1 MSIYAIGDIQG
12 CFDDLLRLLDTIS
25 FDENTDQLWF
35 AGDLVNRGPKSLETL
50 RFVKSL
56 GAAAVTVLGNHDMHL
71 LAASCLQKVANKKDA
86 LSQVLDAPDRDE
98 LIYWLRHRPL
108 FHYND
113 DFCLLHAGLPPQWDF
128 KKTQKMAQVAEQ
140 ALRAPDYQV
149 FLKQMYG
156 NKPNIWSAG
165 LKGVPRLRFIINCF
179 TRMRY
184 CDADGRLDFTNSG
197 PLGSQPE
204 NLFPWFEAPKRKN
217 ADMRIIFGHWSSLGY
232 FEGIKL
238 ILEKKL
244 VDDQLLLSH
253 LKAQLDLCEG
263 ALMSEK
269 LENETTKSRVVDH
282 LDINSFVS
290 IYCDQLGIAS
300 SVANGDS

>member
-1 MSIYAIGDIQG
+1 MSEKLEN
-12 CFDDLLRLLDTIS
+12 LLEAYKGLKHQIS
-25 FDENTDQLWF
+25 GLNKEVD
-35 AGDLVNRGPKSLETL
+35 
-50 RFVKSL
+50 
-56 GAAAVTVLGNHDMHL
+56 VLGLKPEKKAITIKVELANFLNHSVTFVQGD
-71 LAASCLQKVANKKDA
+71 
-86 LSQVLDAPDRDE
+86 
-98 LIYWLRHRPL
+98 
-108 FHYND
+108 
-113 DFCLLHAGLPPQWDF
+113 
-128 KKTQKMAQVAEQ
+128 
-140 ALRAPDYQV
+140 
-149 FLKQMYG
+149 
-156 NKPNIWSAG
+156 
-165 LKGVPRLRFIINCF
+165 
-179 TRMRY
+179 
-184 CDADGRLDFTNSG
+184 
-197 PLGSQPE
+197 
-204 NLFPWFEAPKRKN
+204 
-217 ADMRIIFGHWSSLGY
+217 GY